1 MAKIPII
8 LITGFLGS
16 GKTSFL
22 NEFLRHYDD
31 EGLAVIVNELG
42 QIALD
47 GRILKPS
54 IAYKDEQ
61 MLVLNS
67 GCVCCNKRLDLIK
80 GLKELL
86 DSYDLKQKPLKKV
99 IIETTGLANVAPIA
113 FTLLSDA
120 FLSNHFILQNTLVCV
135 DTLNAHLHLQNQ
147 EAKDQIILADS
158 IMLTKTDLKK
168 ADKSLIQELQSLNP
182 SASIVDKQ
190 DFNHEELFSLDKKA
204 KFQDFSLIKTHEEDF
219 ESLALEFDYSVNW
232 SAFGIWLSMLLHR
245 YGTQVLRVKGIIDTG
260 EDFLVNINAVLHIM
274 HTPSHIKKDEQNGS
288 KLVFITRKLESQKI
302 KQSLQSFETLLKNKD
317 KI

>member
-22 NEFLRHYDD
+22 NELLTHYDD

-47 GRILKPS
+47 QRILKPS

-168 ADKSLIQELQSLNP
+168 ADKSLMQELQILNP
-182 SASIVDKQ
+182 SASIFDKQ
-190 DFNHEELFSLDKKA
+190 DFNHQDIFSLDKKA
-204 KFQDFSLIKTHEEDF
+204 KFQNFSPIKTHEEDF

-245 YGTQVLRVKGIIDTG
+245 YGTQVLRVKGIIDIG
-260 EDFLVNINAVLHIM
+260 EDFLVNINAVLHII
-274 HTPSHIKKDEQNGS
+274 HTPTHIKKDEQTCS